1 MSDWGSDV
9 CTSDRLGAG
18 GAVGGGDAHALPLGQ
33 LILQLTAR
41 VGEREEALAAD
52 AQAGTLGDE
61 ALTDELAQH
70 PRQRLLGDAQDGQ
83 QFRDSDAGVASDEE
97 DDPEVRPADAVVDQD
112 IVVLAGEVAASE

>member
-33 LILQLTAR
+33 LILQLTAL
-41 VGEREEALAAD
+41 VGEREEALAAV

-70 PRQRLLGDAQDGQ
+70 PRQRL
-83 QFRDSDAGVASDEE
+83 R
-97 DDPEVRPADAVVDQD
+97 
-112 IVVLAGEVAASE
+112 SEARRVGKECVSTCRSRWSSYH

>member
-1 MSDWGSDV
+1 MIRRPPRSTRTDTLFPYTTLFRAVEEHGAEAFDG
-9 CTSDRLGAG
+9 LGAG

-33 LILQLTAR
+33 LILQLTAL
-41 VGEREEALAAD
+41 VGEREEALAAV

-83 QFRDSDAGVASDEE
+83 QFRDRDAGVIGRAH
-97 DDPEVRPADAVVDQD
+97 
-112 IVVLAGEVAASE
+112 I